1 MTKRLLQ
8 INITANWGSHGKIAE
23 GIGDAVTSHGWE
35 SHIAYGRWCNPS
47 HSRLYH
53 IGSMGDERLHGVC
66 SRLFDD
72 HGLHSCRATRRL
84 VEYIKDLRPDIIHL
98 HNIHGYYLNY
108 PILFDY
114 LARSGTPVV
123 WTLHDCWTYTGH
135 CAHYMYAK
143 CDRWKTRCH
152 DCPQKKA
159 YPTSLWLDRSERN
172 HALKRQYFCSVPGLT
187 LIPVSRWLE
196 GELHQSFFKDTP
208 IRQIYNG
215 IDLHTFSPVPAD
227 EGKPAVTQGYSHMVL
242 GVASNW
248 YRKGLDDFFRLRGM
262 LPPDHLI
269 VIVGA
274 GGKDLQRINA
284 TEGMA
289 GIPRTQNAD
298 ELRRLYAAADVY
310 FNPTWEDNLPTTNIE
325 ALACGTPVITYDT
338 GGAGEIVT
346 QGTGYVIAQGDLQ
359 AAVRHIGTVTG
370 TSHEAFTGACRER
383 AAAFDRRQ
391 RYEEYYSLYQE
402 ILEKHHTPASRTDKG
417 MD

>member
-23 GIGDAVTSHGWE
+23 GIGDTVLSHGWE

-53 IGSMGDERLHGVC
+53 IGSMGDERLHGIC

-84 VEYIKDLRPDIIHL
+84 VEYAKTLRPDIIHL

-114 LARSGTPVV
+114 LAHAGIPVV

-135 CAHYMYAK
+135 CAHYMYVG

-172 HALKRQYFCSVPGLT
+172 HALKRQYFRSVPNLT
-187 LIPVSRWLE
+187 LVPVSHWLE
-196 GELHQSFFKDTP
+196 GDLHESFLKDLP

-215 IDLHTFSPVPAD
+215 IDLHTFRPVPTD
-227 EGKPAVTQGYSHMVL
+227 EGKPSVIGAYRHMVL

-248 YRKGLDDFFRLRGM
+248 YRKGLDDFFRLREM
-262 LPPDHLI
+262 LPDDHII

-274 GGKDLQRINA
+274 SGKDLQRINA

-298 ELRRLYAAADVY
+298 ELRRLYAAADIY
-310 FNPTWEDNLPTTNIE
+310 FNPTREDSLNIANIE
-325 ALACGTPVITYDT
+325 ALACGTPVITYNT
-338 GGAGEIVT
+338 GGAGEIIAP
-346 QGTGYVIAQGDLQ
+346 GTGYVIAQGDLQ
-359 AAVRHIGTVTG
+359 AAVRHIATITVKGKETY
-370 TSHEAFTGACRER
+370 ADLCRKR
-383 AAAFDRRQ
+383 AADAFDRHQ

-402 ILEKHHTPASRTDKG
+402 ILG
-417 MD
+417 I

>member
-1 MTKRLLQ
+1 MSKKLLQ

-23 GIGDAVTSHGWE
+23 GIGDSVLSHGWE
-35 SHIAYGRWCNPS
+35 SHIAYGRWSNPS
-47 HSRLYH
+47 HSHLYH
-53 IGSMGDERLHGVC
+53 IGSMADERWHGVC

-84 VEYIKDLRPDIIHL
+84 VEYAKALQPDIIHL

-114 LARSGTPVV
+114 LAQSGIPVV

-135 CAHYMYAK
+135 CAHYMFVG
-143 CDRWKTRCH
+143 CDRWKTHCH

-159 YPTSLWLDRSERN
+159 YPASLWLDRSERN
-172 HALKRQYFCSVPGLT
+172 HTLKQQYFRSLPHLT
-187 LIPVSRWLE
+187 LVPVSHWLE
-196 GELHQSFFKDTP
+196 GELRKSFFKDTP

-215 IDLHTFSPVPAD
+215 IDLDTFRPCPAD
-227 EGKPAVTQGYSHMVL
+227 DRKPAVMEGYRHMIL

-248 YRKGLDDFFRLRGM
+248 YRKGLDDFFRLREM
-262 LPPDHLI
+262 LPADCLI

-284 TEGMA
+284 TKGMT
-289 GIPRTQNAD
+289 GIPRTQNVD
-298 ELRRLYAAADVY
+298 ELRRLYSAADVY

-338 GGAGEIVT
+338 GGAGEIIVP
-346 QGTGYVIAQGDLQ
+346 GTGYVIAQGDLQ
-359 AAVRHIGTVTG
+359 AAVQHIGTIIG
-370 TSHEAFTGACRER
+370 KGNAAYADACRKR
-383 AAAFDRRQ
+383 ITDTFDRRQ
-391 RYEEYYSLYQE
+391 RYEEYYDLYQE
-402 ILEKHHTPASRTDKG
+402 ILGKQSPQAPE
-417 MD
+417 